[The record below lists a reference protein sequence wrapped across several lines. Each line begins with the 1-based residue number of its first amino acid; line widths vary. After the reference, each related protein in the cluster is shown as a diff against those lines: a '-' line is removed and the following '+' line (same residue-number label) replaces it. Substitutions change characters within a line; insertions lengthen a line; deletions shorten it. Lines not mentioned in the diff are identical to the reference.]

1 MEGFE
6 SGKTEGAMKTT
17 KQTKSYTRVPEKE
30 KEIKQIELKIIR
42 KIDYLNY

>member
-17 KQTKSYTRVPEKE
+17 KQTKFYTRAPEKE
-30 KEIKQIELKIIR
+30 EENQQIVLEIVRE
-42 KIDYLNY
+42 ID

>member
-17 KQTKSYTRVPEKE
+17 KQTKSDTRVPEKE
-30 KEIKQIELKIIR
+30 EENQLIELKIIR
-42 KIDYLNY
+42 EIDY

>member
-30 KEIKQIELKIIR
+30 NLQIVLEIIR
-42 KIDYLNY
+42 EID

>member
-30 KEIKQIELKIIR
+30 NDKHPIKLEIIR
-42 KIDYLNY
+42 ENSHKSH

>member
-30 KEIKQIELKIIR
+30 EENQQIELEIIR
-42 KIDYLNY
+42 EID

>member
-30 KEIKQIELKIIR
+30 EENQQIVLEIIR
-42 KIDYLNY
+42 ETD